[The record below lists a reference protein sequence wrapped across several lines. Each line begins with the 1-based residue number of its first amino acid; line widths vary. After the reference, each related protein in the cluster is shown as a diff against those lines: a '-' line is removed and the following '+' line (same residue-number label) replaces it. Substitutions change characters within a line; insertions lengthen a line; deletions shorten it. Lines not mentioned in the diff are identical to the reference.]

1 VSSVAPCDLTVSS
14 DNSFETDHEI
24 SRIFGP
30 SEFMPIS
37 FRSSTPQSDSV
48 SPSSSHDESYLLAT
62 YKSPEAPTD
71 ISMITPSPP
80 HPPVLSPSLS
90 TAALNEAEEK
100 STDISKWVGFCLVG
114 DNIDK
119 NVKPRDMCIDHQ
131 TQSLHYFNCFAL
143 QDRVD
148 LSQFPDSVL
157 RLDPSKLDPKCFMPS
172 KEDYCA
178 LEDTMIVLISR
189 VLVQYMTFFREYASV
204 VTKHISHPY
213 SDEMS
218 QKSTV
223 VSTYL

>member
-1 VSSVAPCDLTVSS
+1 MSSVAPCDLTVSS

-48 SPSSSHDESYLLAT
+48 SPSSSHDESYLLGT

-80 HPPVLSPSLS
+80 DPPVLSPSLS

-100 STDISKWVGFCLVG
+100 STDVSKWVGFCLVG

-119 NVKPRDMCIDHQ
+119 
-131 TQSLHYFNCFAL
+131 
-143 QDRVD
+143 
-148 LSQFPDSVL
+148 
-157 RLDPSKLDPKCFMPS
+157 KC
-172 KEDYCA
+172 
-178 LEDTMIVLISR
+178 
-189 VLVQYMTFFREYASV
+189 
-204 VTKHISHPY
+204 
-213 SDEMS
+213 
-218 QKSTV
+218 
-223 VSTYL
+223 